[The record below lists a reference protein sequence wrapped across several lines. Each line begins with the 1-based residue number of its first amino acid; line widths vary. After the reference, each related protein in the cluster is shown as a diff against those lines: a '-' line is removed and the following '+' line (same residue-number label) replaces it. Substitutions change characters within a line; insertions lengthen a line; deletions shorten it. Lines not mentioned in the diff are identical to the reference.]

1 MDNNFGFKYM
11 VVLLVLVLCIVFF
24 SSLLIGSTRLDIRN
38 ILVPGSVDSIIFLS
52 IRLPRT
58 VAAILAGIAFSLSGL
73 LVQSASG
80 NDLASPN
87 IIGMNSG
94 AGFAVLIFLSFF
106 PHLFG
111 LLPLVAFIGGIAA
124 VSLVFLISSLVG
136 RYDSSGSLILAG
148 IAVNALFNA
157 FISALSSLIP
167 DVLSSY
173 SAFSIGGFS
182 SIQSSQLYVPGA
194 VIIITASA
202 CFFIAEQ
209 MNILKLGDEI
219 ASSMGYCPRY
229 IRIVLVALSALLAS
243 SAVTFSGL
251 LGFVGLVTPHLAS
264 LLSGGESRKTM
275 VMTIISGPL
284 LVLLADLLSRT
295 IIMPSELPAGVFM
308 AIIGVPFFIFL
319 LIRRARRW

>member
-1 MDNNFGFKYM
+1 MPDLFTVKTKKTIPSNEAFRYYFFETYFKNTFDFKGRMSRRRYWLG
-11 VVLLVLVLCIVFF
+11 VLSC
-24 SSLLIGSTRLDIRN
+24 
-38 ILVPGSVDSIIFLS
+38 
-52 IRLPRT
+52 
-58 VAAILAGIAFSLSGL
+58 AAFSLIIACLYFMLVSDLRAGAARNSITALYFL
-73 LVQSASG
+73 LY
-80 NDLASPN
+80 LW
-87 IIGMNSG
+87 
-94 AGFAVLIFLSFF
+94 LT
-106 PHLFG
+106 
-111 LLPLVAFIGGIAA
+111 IGGIAA

-229 IRIVLVALSALLAS
+229 IRIVLVSLSALLAS

>member
-1 MDNNFGFKYM
+1 MDNHFGFKHM

-58 VAAILAGIAFSLSGL
+58 AAAILAGIAFSLSGL

-94 AGFAVLIFLSFF
+94 AGFAVLVFLSFF

-157 FISALSSLIP
+157 FISALSSLNP

-173 SAFSIGGFS
+173 SAFSI
-182 SIQSSQLYVPGA
+182 
-194 VIIITASA
+194 
-202 CFFIAEQ
+202 
-209 MNILKLGDEI
+209 
-219 ASSMGYCPRY
+219 
-229 IRIVLVALSALLAS
+229 
-243 SAVTFSGL
+243 
-251 LGFVGLVTPHLAS
+251 
-264 LLSGGESRKTM
+264 
-275 VMTIISGPL
+275 
-284 LVLLADLLSRT
+284 
-295 IIMPSELPAGVFM
+295 
-308 AIIGVPFFIFL
+308 
-319 LIRRARRW
+319 